1 MSWGPV
7 VPSALSALGLGAGLG
22 LSAFGLAP
30 TAGLGL
36 SAFGLAPTAG
46 LGLFPAFGGAATLGP
61 AARLFSLSA

>member
-1 MSWGPV
+1 MSWGPA

-30 TAGLGL
+30 TAGL
-36 SAFGLAPTAG
+36 S
-46 LGLFPAFGGAATLGP
+46 LFPAFGGAATLGP